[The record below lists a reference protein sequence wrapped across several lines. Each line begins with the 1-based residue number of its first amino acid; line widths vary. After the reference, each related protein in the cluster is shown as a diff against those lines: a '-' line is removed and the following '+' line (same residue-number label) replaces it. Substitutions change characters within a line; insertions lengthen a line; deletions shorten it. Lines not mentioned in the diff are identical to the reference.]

1 MNIKHTLSTLC
12 AAILIAGSGAAQAG
26 EGHDHGEAPA
36 AAAGK
41 SLPVVTAVSE
51 SFELVGRLHH
61 DELSILID
69 RAATTEPVLNA
80 TLTID
85 VDGRS
90 IVAPFHA
97 DHGDYSLSDP
107 AALAKLHQVGSKPL
121 TFTLVAGNDSDLLT
135 GELDVHDEQ
144 PGVADHRHGW
154 KEYALWAG
162 AGLAGLALLSLLV
175 RRIRASRNPRLGGV
189 A

>member
-1 MNIKHTLSTLC
+1 MSIKHTLSTLC
-12 AAILIAGSGAAQAG
+12 AAILIAGSLAAQAG

-121 TFTLVAGNDSDLLT
+121 TFTLVAANDSDLLT

-144 PGVADHRHGW
+144 PGVAEHLHGW